1 MKFTSCSAELIS
13 CLTRTSRATSRQHSD
28 YRLLPLAQVAAG
40 GGLQQ
45 RHASHK
51 AFSENDSSLSRR
63 QSTSE
68 AQRVQ
73 DKCRNNIKV
82 SPSCISGPRVFPAST
97 LALAQP
103 SRTLGDHS
111 DATEALQLCEIVSL
125 LHISA
130 YVFTTGN
137 KSLFV
142 RYQGLLA
149 ALSFLLSLH
158 RA

>member
-1 MKFTSCSAELIS
+1 MKFMSCSAELIS

-82 SPSCISGPRVFPAST
+82 SPSCISGPRIFPAST
-97 LALAQP
+97 LALAQQREHWVITQMP
-103 SRTLGDHS
+103 PKPYSSVRSSACCISLPMFS
-111 DATEALQLCEIVSL
+111 LQEIKASL
-125 LHISA
+125 
-130 YVFTTGN
+130 
-137 KSLFV
+137 
-142 RYQGLLA
+142 
-149 ALSFLLSLH
+149 
-158 RA
+158 